1 MSKKEVSICACYCMF
16 LMALLSSCKHEPQLD
31 EDLKRLPHLFTIK
44 TSDSLVIKINRDFIG
59 RDFYLEPNIGVLRN
73 DYVYFS
79 PSSIARD
86 STLVM
91 IKLTENN
98 QTVASIL
105 LIKQDAGDTIVSFQR
120 VMMPLFI
127 SNCNFQGCHGN
138 GSRAGK
144 VSLINYDSTIKH
156 VVTYQPERSLLYLS
170 LIKADP
176 LRRMPPAG
184 PLNGNRMIWVKKWI
198 EQGCLNN

>member
-1 MSKKEVSICACYCMF
+1 MSNRNANRYVCYSLF
-16 LMALLSSCKHEPQLD
+16 LMVWLYACKHEPQLD
-31 EDLKRLPHLFTIK
+31 VDMKLGPSLFAVK
-44 TSDSLVIKINRDFIG
+44 TNDSLVVKINQAFVG
-59 RDFYLEPNIGVLRN
+59 RRFYLEPNIGVLRS

-91 IKLTENN
+91 LKLTENN

-105 LIKQDAGDTIVSFQR
+105 LIKQDANDTLISFQR
-120 VMMPLFI
+120 VVMPLFMG
-127 SNCNFQGCHGN
+127 NCNFQGCHGN

-156 VVTYQPERSLLYLS
+156 VVAFQPERSLLYLS
-170 LIKADP
+170 LIKTDP

-184 PLNGNRMIWVKKWI
+184 PLNGNRIAWVKKWI
-198 EQGCLNN
+198 EQGGLNN

>member
-1 MSKKEVSICACYCMF
+1 MSNHNAKRYLWYCVFFMVWVH
-16 LMALLSSCKHEPQLD
+16 SCKHEPQLD
-31 EDLKRLPHLFTIK
+31 EEIKRVPPVFSVK
-44 TSDSLVIKINRDFIG
+44 TNDSLVIKINQDFVG
-59 RDFYLEPNIGVLRN
+59 RSFYLEPNIGVLRN

-91 IKLTENN
+91 IKLIENN
-98 QTVASIL
+98 QIAASIL
-105 LIKQDAGDTIVSFQR
+105 LVKQDANDTLVSFQR

-138 GSRAGK
+138 GSRAGR
-144 VSLINYDSTIKH
+144 VSLINYDSTIRH
-156 VVTYQPERSLLYLS
+156 VVTYQPERSLLYQS
-170 LIKADP
+170 LIKTDP

-184 PLNGNRMIWVKKWI
+184 PLNGNRIAWVKKWI